1 MPDQPGVPVFLR
13 IGDNAEHHLGD
24 LHTRDAMPALLR
36 TAADA
41 FERGLS
47 LPDNRTDH
55 EESP

>member
-1 MPDQPGVPVFLR
+1 MADQPGIPVYMR
-13 IGDNAEHHLGD
+13 IGDNEEHRLGL

-47 LPDNRTDH
+47 LTEPTDH